1 MADQNV
7 SMRSRLVAVLLC
19 GFLGGT
25 GAHRFYAGKS
35 GSGIVTLLLFIMGI
49 VFSFFLV
56 GFVFL
61 VPLGIW
67 ALVDFIMIITGSF
80 TDVEGKKIMNWSE
93 PTSA

>member
-1 MADQNV
+1 MADQI
-7 SMRSRLVAVLLC
+7 SSKRSRLVAVLLC
-19 GFLGGT
+19 GLLGGT

-35 GSGIVTLLLFIMGI
+35 GSGIVMLLLFIMGI

-67 ALVDFIMIITGSF
+67 ALVDFIMILTGSF
-80 TDVEGKKIMNWSE
+80 TDAEGKKILNWSE
-93 PTSA
+93 PTAA